1 MDTFIS
7 TYLGVWMQKD
17 TMGGTLDTLV
27 KELQVTPLFSSPSL
41 DVTTT
46 TTVTHNDIIQ
56 WLLHKSIWY
65 QLELGK

>member
-1 MDTFIS
+1 
-7 TYLGVWMQKD
+7 MQKD

-56 WLLHKSIWY
+56 WLLH
-65 QLELGK
+65 E

>member
-1 MDTFIS
+1 MFIP

-46 TTVTHNDIIQ
+46 TTVTYNDIIQ
-56 WLLHKSIWY
+56 WLLH
-65 QLELGK
+65 E

>member
-56 WLLHKSIWY
+56 WLLHKFIWY